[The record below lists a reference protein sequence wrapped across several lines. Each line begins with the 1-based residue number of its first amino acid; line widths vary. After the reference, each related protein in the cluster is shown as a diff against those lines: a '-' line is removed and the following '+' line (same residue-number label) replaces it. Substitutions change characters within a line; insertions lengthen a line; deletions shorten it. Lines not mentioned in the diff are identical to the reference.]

1 MGKVADLTPKKRSVI
16 VALAKEKLSYSAI
29 AERVRCSKATVSKT
43 LKLVNETG
51 GVASRKRS
59 GRPRCTSHRDDLA
72 MLKTIKKQPFLTAAD
87 LKASQVKS
95 SKPLFED
102 LVD

>member
-16 VALAKEKLSYSAI
+16 VALAKEKRSYSAI

-51 GVASRKRS
+51 CVVSRMRS
-59 GRPRCTSHRDDLA
+59 GCP
-72 MLKTIKKQPFLTAAD
+72 
-87 LKASQVKS
+87 
-95 SKPLFED
+95 
-102 LVD
+102 